1 MEIKMALQ
9 ILTSDPNYQPPL
21 DPDYYAYKNA
31 MYNQPSWVIILAVAR
46 AIRDYAALYG
56 KTPDLAT
63 IMKDILIIIPA
74 YMRFSPTDIEY
85 AANNIASTPSLKL
98 EYSGSDWKFALIRTF
113 SQKMSS
119 PFPYDLV
126 PPDWDIT
133 DPIGWYEKWYAG
145 IYGLPRWII
154 IRAMEKYLESYNN
167 GILSTIPPFSSDENN
182 NAIDPAEWIARYS
195 SYYPSPTVIMQN
207 IIIPVDIMFTVEDIN
222 FACNYMARYG
232 YGVYPMHDAI
242 VQYLSERGQ
251 TTAKKYFYATPPIPS
266 VIPQLPTPTSTTD
279 IFVAQEIAPVTSTT
293 DTFIAQEIAPV
304 TSTTDTFIA
313 QEIAPVTPPS
323 PVPAKTNIFLVVGV
337 SAVILW
343 FLMK

>member
-1 MEIKMALQ
+1 MALQ

-31 MYNQPSWVIILAVAR
+31 MYSQPSWVIILAVAR
-46 AIRDYAALYG
+46 AIRDYAAQYG

-63 IMKDILIIIPA
+63 IMKSILTIIPD
-74 YMRFSPTDIEY
+74 YMRFSPTDIDY
-85 AANNIASTPSLKL
+85 AANNIATTPSLKL

-207 IIIPVDIMFTVEDIN
+207 IIIPVDIMFTDEDIN
-222 FACNYMARYG
+222 FASNYMAGYG

-251 TTAKKYFYATPPIPS
+251 TTAKKYFPDSSVDQYFYATPPIPS
-266 VIPQLPTPTSTTD
+266 VIPQLPTPASTTD
-279 IFVAQEIAPVTSTT
+279 IFVAQEMTST
-293 DTFIAQEIAPV
+293 DTFIAK
-304 TSTTDTFIA
+304 
-313 QEIAPVTPPS
+313 EIAPVTPPS
-323 PVPAKTNIFLVVGV
+323 PVPAKTNIFLVLGIP
-337 SAVILW
+337 AIILW